1 VTAWRGS
8 FIDGLNFVSRKTS
21 KDIMSP
27 RLTVFFIV
35 EPPKYEQMACYLAGS
50 LRQQFGQSVALIGYC
65 PDTKIDSV
73 SKDVIAVLAK
83 LGCEVRPFKVAGK
96 FDPEYPHGNK
106 LLATAEPRDTEFSAF
121 FDSDVL
127 CLRPNKVENIIKD
140 GHVSLTPA
148 ASMIWG
154 TSKTWNLIYEICGLP
169 LPEDRIKLMR
179 QKGAREKI
187 PYFSSGLFTFPE
199 QYRTAEGKSF
209 PEIWMEVAQLIDK
222 HEDVPGRRPYLD
234 QISLPLAIQKAG
246 LKWNILPEEQHFI
259 LGGSLRGEPLP
270 EGREIFTVHYRKW
283 DILREFG
290 LAKQAKRMLEKHA
303 GVRRIDQIGKVAE
316 PAKDKASQ

>member
-1 VTAWRGS
+1 
-8 FIDGLNFVSRKTS
+8 
-21 KDIMSP
+21 MSP

-35 EPPKYEQMACYLAGS
+35 EPPKYDLMACYLAGS
-50 LRQQFGQSVALIGYC
+50 LRHQFGQTVALVGYC
-65 PDTKIDSV
+65 PDSKIDSI

-83 LGCEVRPFKVAGK
+83 LGCEVRPFKVAGR

-106 LLATAEPRDTEFSAF
+106 LLATLEPRDTEFSAF

-127 CLRPNKVENIIKD
+127 CLRPNKVENIVLE

-154 TSKTWNLIYEICGLP
+154 TTKTWNIIYETCGMP
-169 LPEDRIKLMR
+169 LPEDRFKLMR
-179 QKGAREKI
+179 QKGNRVRI
-187 PYFSSGLFTFPE
+187 PYFSSGLFSFPE
-199 QYRTAEGKSF
+199 QHRNAEGKSF
-209 PEIWMEVAQLIDK
+209 PEVWMDIAQMIDK
-222 HEDVPGRRPYLD
+222 NEEIPGRRPYLD

-246 LKWNILPEEQHFI
+246 LNWNILPEEQHFI

-283 DILREFG
+283 EILREVG
-290 LAKQAKRMLEKHA
+290 LAKQGKRMLEKQA
-303 GVRRIDQIGKVAE
+303 GVRRIDQISKVESAE
-316 PAKDKASQ
+316 TDETL